1 MKPRQI
7 IEELD
12 FIADRLKKLRLSN
25 REFHWFTHLMRSVEI
40 LVQATKLTIIHVTKA
55 TK

>member
-12 FIADRLKKLRLSN
+12 FIADRLKKLRLRN
-25 REFHWFTHLMRSVEI
+25 GGAPWLVHILRSAETI
-40 LVQATKLTIIHVTKA
+40 IKASKLSIIHVTKA